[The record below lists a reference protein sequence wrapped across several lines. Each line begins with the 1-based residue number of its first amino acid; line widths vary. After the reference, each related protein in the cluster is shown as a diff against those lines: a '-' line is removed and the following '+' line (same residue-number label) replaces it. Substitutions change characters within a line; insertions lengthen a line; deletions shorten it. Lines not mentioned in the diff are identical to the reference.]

1 MISKFIYDIN
11 SISTGSF
18 IYNKTS
24 DFNEVSIQINAWDN
38 ANNPSESI
46 ISLGILNSKSLN
58 LLNVLNFPNP
68 FSINTQFSF
77 ELTIDA
83 EVSINIYTLEG
94 RKIKTINS
102 ELYYLGYNKI
112 YWDGKDEY
120 GNLPA
125 NGVYLYKIVASNDN
139 QKVNHIGRLAIFR

>member
-1 MISKFIYDIN
+1 M
-11 SISTGSF
+11 
-18 IYNKTS
+18 
-24 DFNEVSIQINAWDN
+24 
-38 ANNPSESI
+38 
-46 ISLGILNSKSLN
+46 
-58 LLNVLNFPNP
+58 LNFPNP
-68 FSINTQFSF
+68 FSTNTQFSF